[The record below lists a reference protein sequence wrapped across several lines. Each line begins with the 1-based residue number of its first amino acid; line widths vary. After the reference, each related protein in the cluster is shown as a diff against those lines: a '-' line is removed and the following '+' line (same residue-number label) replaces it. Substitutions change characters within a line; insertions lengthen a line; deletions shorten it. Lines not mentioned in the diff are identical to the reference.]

1 MHLSYSS
8 KLHTAPHGLHSAHGF
23 TTVELM
29 VTVAILGVLAA
40 IALPSVEGLLLR
52 WRVRQVTG
60 DLQSSLQLARSE
72 AIKRG
77 GDVLIQKITTNQ
89 HGCTA
94 PSANRE
100 WDCGWIICIDGSV
113 NGKKNDKCEVKEA
126 VLLRYETPGN
136 VLLSRTSGAETIKFN
151 RYGLVSGN
159 YIGFNLMPEN
169 KTINNPATQGVCM
182 SSGGRI
188 RTVKSEDVPCKE

>member
-1 MHLSYSS
+1 MHRPSHIHPRHIL
-8 KLHTAPHGLHSAHGF
+8 GF
-23 TTVELM
+23 TLIELM
-29 VTVAILGVLAA
+29 VAVSVLGVLLA
-40 IALPSVEGLLLR
+40 IALPSFQPLIER
-52 WRVRQVTG
+52 WRVRQVTEG
-60 DLQSSLQLARSE
+60 LVSSLQFARSE

-77 GDVLIQKITTNQ
+77 GGIIMQKITTNT

-94 PSANRE
+94 PSTKSE

-113 NGKKNDKCEVKEA
+113 DGKKNDKCEVKEA

-188 RTVKSEDVPCKE
+188 RTVKSEDVPCKG

>member
-1 MHLSYSS
+1 MHPSTS
-8 KLHTAPHGLHSAHGF
+8 LHPHHLRGF
-23 TTVELM
+23 TLVELM
-29 VTVAILGVLAA
+29 VTLAVLGVLMA
-40 IALPSVEGLLLR
+40 IALPSFLPLLER
-52 WRVRQVTG
+52 WRVRQVSNA
-60 DLQSSLQLARSE
+60 LENSLYYARSE
-72 AIKRG
+72 AMKRG
-77 GDVLIQKITTNQ
+77 GGIIMQKITTNT

-94 PSANRE
+94 PSAPRE

-113 NGKKNDKCEVKEA
+113 DGKKNDKCEVKEA

-188 RTVKSEDVPCKE
+188 RTVKSEDVPCNG